1 LAAPLGRAWW
11 HFGEGEG
18 RGCVVGL
25 EVLFNNDGDLAER
38 GNRGYRAGDIAVL
51 SLV

>member
-11 HFGEGEG
+11 HVGKGED

-25 EVLFNNDGDLAER
+25 EVLFIMMILQREEKGCC
-38 GNRGYRAGDIAVL
+38 AVL
-51 SLV
+51 I